1 LWSVYSWEEEIA
13 LRENILIVKINFVA
27 THLKING
34 GNRAILMHAN
44 FLKARGHDVT
54 VIALTRGMIRRFIK
68 NLLYQKANWI
78 NDFQARVL
86 WVPDF
91 SEQNIPD
98 GDIVIATS
106 WPTANLVAALP
117 ENKCAKFY
125 FIQHYEGLYHAKSGG
140 VDEVDKTY
148 RLPMKKIV
156 ISTWLRDIMKKEFNS
171 DSELI
176 VTPVD
181 FKQFYFIKEARKEK
195 PIRVIMLH
203 HTYAW
208 KGVDRGKAAFEK
220 VKKEFPDIQL
230 VLFGARQKKIDI
242 ECDEYFY
249 NPKQEDMAKMYSSCH
264 IFLCPSEYE
273 GLGMPAMEAMACR
286 CAVATFDTGGS
297 RDYAIDGE
305 TAMVAKQGDTGE
317 LATKLKMLVA
327 DNNLREKI
335 AENGYNFIRENFS
348 WERAA
353 DKLEN
358 ILKDSLKNA

>member
-1 LWSVYSWEEEIA
+1 LTYADILAKRGYAVTVVVRSKNWTRHFFNAFNIKPFWFKNLKAKVLRVFDWSA
-13 LRENILIVKINFVA
+13 ENIPNA
-27 THLKING
+27 
-34 GNRAILMHAN
+34 
-44 FLKARGHDVT
+44 
-54 VIALTRGMIRRFIK
+54 
-68 NLLYQKANWI
+68 
-78 NDFQARVL
+78 
-86 WVPDF
+86 
-91 SEQNIPD
+91 
-98 GDIVIATS
+98 DI
-106 WPTANLVAALP
+106 LVADSWKVAAATYRLP
-117 ENKCAKFY
+117 EERGFKLH
-125 FIQHYEGLYHAKSGG
+125 FIQHDERLYHGPIEG
-140 VDEVDKTY
+140 VSEAY